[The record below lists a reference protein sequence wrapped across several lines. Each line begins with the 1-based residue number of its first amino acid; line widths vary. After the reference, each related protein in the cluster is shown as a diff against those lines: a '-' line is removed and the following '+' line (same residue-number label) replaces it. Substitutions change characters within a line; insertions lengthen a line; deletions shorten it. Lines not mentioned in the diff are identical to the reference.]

1 MTAATLT
8 RNLEINDP
16 TCEVVV
22 LAVTDG
28 YTYTSRKFS
37 TITAAQATGNE
48 DVDAH
53 LNVTYSGPTATI
65 NYAGQSNKLVTL
77 TLYGRK

>member
-1 MTAATLT
+1 MTAATIT

-22 LAVTDG
+22 LTVSDG
-28 YTYTSRKFS
+28 ETYVSKKFS
-37 TITAAQATGNE
+37 EIYGAQATGNE

-53 LNVTYSGPTATI
+53 INVTFSGATATI
-65 NYAGQSNKLVTL
+65 NYASASDKLVTL
-77 TLYGRK
+77 TLYGKK